1 MSQQDPARR
10 REILQAA
17 RRRLEHYGYE
27 KTTMAEIATD
37 AGVAVGTIYQ
47 YFKNKEDLIVAF
59 GEECQER
66 YLEALVRI
74 SESSL
79 PPQERLR
86 ELARLRVLEIKR
98 QMEATPHGG
107 ESLLRMM
114 QKGHT
119 CCQKMRERERRMIEE
134 ILREGAEQG
143 EFNVTNPREIARVFQ
158 SAFSGFMPPAS
169 LGRSGKELESEIDAL
184 FNLLLH
190 GLKRRAAALQTV
202 PPGRAPRT
210 GVSA

>member
-1 MSQQDPARR
+1 MTQNDPARR
-10 REILQAA
+10 QQILQAA

-27 KTTMAEIATD
+27 KTTMAEIASD
-37 AGVAVGTIYQ
+37 AGVAVGTLYQ

-59 GEECQER
+59 GEECQNR
-66 YLEALVRI
+66 YLEALTRI

-79 PPQERLR
+79 PPQDRLR

-107 ESLLRMM
+107 EIMLRMM
-114 QKGHT
+114 QRGHA
-119 CCQKMRERERRMIEE
+119 CCRKMREQERQMIEE
-134 ILREGAEQG
+134 ILREGAQRG
-143 EFNVTNPREIARVFQ
+143 EFSVTSPLDTARVFQ

-169 LGRSGKELESEIDAL
+169 LGRSRDELVREIDAL

-190 GLKRRAAALQTV
+190 GLKDASVSLESDRS
-202 PPGRAPRT
+202 APVART
-210 GVSA
+210 GVSS